1 MCVDKVGTICVGKN
15 VTLKMKNFEVFE
27 VGMGNG
33 GFFSEIVLNFSLT
46 MPNKSGWEI
55 SKG

>member
-15 VTLKMKNFEVFE
+15 VTLKIKNFEVFE

-33 GFFSEIVLNFSLT
+33 GSFSEIVLNFSLT